1 MIFVISVYLSLVWI
15 LIFFS
20 SCRKFDNE
28 SLTNSG
34 SKYGNDDYAF
44 VDPAKKRVD
53 RLDQAFSP
61 QDGTQPPQDGTQPPQ
76 NGTQPPQDSGQAK
89 KEENASVNEVKSVNA
104 KDISIDIDSNNL

>member
-15 LIFFS
+15 LILFCFC
-20 SCRKFDNE
+20 SCRFDNE

-44 VDPAKKRVD
+44 VDPAKKRID

-61 QDGTQPPQDGTQPPQ
+61 QDGTQSQQNGNPPPQD
-76 NGTQPPQDSGQAK
+76 NVK
-89 KEENASVNEVKSVNA
+89 KEESASVTEVTSVNA
-104 KDISIDIDSNNL
+104 KDISIDIDSNK